1 MIQSLW
7 LMIAPENWY
16 LCTAVYI
23 SDSLNITFKQSIYSV
38 VGGILCLLQNKCT
51 RCLTIRHFFILQNIN
66 HELQNETV
74 KMDYR
79 VQCTCIDLEPQ
90 KSYLLTQTINYAVF
104 LTIKTINYGK

>member
-1 MIQSLW
+1 MQEGYYVFFKINAQDVEQLG
-7 LMIAPENWY
+7 
-16 LCTAVYI
+16 
-23 SDSLNITFKQSIYSV
+23 TFF
-38 VGGILCLLQNKCT
+38 T
-51 RCLTIRHFFILQNIN
+51 LQNIN

-104 LTIKTINYGK
+104 LTIKTNNYGK

>member
-1 MIQSLW
+1 MSSSK
-7 LMIAPENWY
+7 LMHK
-16 LCTAVYI
+16 I
-23 SDSLNITFKQSIYSV
+23 SNNQALFFT
-38 VGGILCLLQNKCT
+38 LQNM
-51 RCLTIRHFFILQNIN
+51 N

>member
-1 MIQSLW
+1 M
-7 LMIAPENWY
+7 
-16 LCTAVYI
+16 
-23 SDSLNITFKQSIYSV
+23 
-38 VGGILCLLQNKCT
+38 
-51 RCLTIRHFFILQNIN
+51 N

-90 KSYLLTQTINYAVF
+90 KSYLLTQTINYAVL

>member
-1 MIQSLW
+1 MSSSK
-7 LMIAPENWY
+7 LMHKMSNNQA
-16 LCTAVYI
+16 L
-23 SDSLNITFKQSIYSV
+23 
-38 VGGILCLLQNKCT
+38 
-51 RCLTIRHFFILQNIN
+51 FILQNIN